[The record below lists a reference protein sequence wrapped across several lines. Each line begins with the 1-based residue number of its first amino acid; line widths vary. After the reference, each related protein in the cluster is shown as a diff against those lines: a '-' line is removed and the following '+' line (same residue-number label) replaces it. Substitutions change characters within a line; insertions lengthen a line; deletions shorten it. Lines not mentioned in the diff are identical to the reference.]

1 MGILAPARG
10 SYREDLCQSASE
22 AIARRGTPPAPID
35 LLNVKAQPT
44 RERRLS
50 FRCIPCGLRLSRSSR
65 QSIRVTDQRLSPARR
80 PMERRALL
88 RPGHRRG
95 AADGCGRGASTSRVA
110 EVTRMRGGVSSC
122 SAGRIDAA

>member
-50 FRCIPCGLRLSRSSR
+50 FRCIPCGLRLSRSCR
-65 QSIRVTDQRLSPARR
+65 QSIRDYVLPNISAVMLRPQLCGVAAASPARR
-80 PMERRALL
+80 RPLSFPMQHKSTTL
-88 RPGHRRG
+88 
-95 AADGCGRGASTSRVA
+95 GRHSVK
-110 EVTRMRGGVSSC
+110 EVGSC
-122 SAGRIDAA
+122 SRSYS

>member
-44 RERRLS
+44 RR
-50 FRCIPCGLRLSRSSR
+50 
-65 QSIRVTDQRLSPARR
+65 RVTAFSEPAT
-80 PMERRALL
+80 
-88 RPGHRRG
+88 G
-95 AADGCGRGASTSRVA
+95 STSALPGSR
-110 EVTRMRGGVSSC
+110 
-122 SAGRIDAA
+122 

>member
-50 FRCIPCGLRLSRSSR
+50 FRCIPCGLRLSRSCR

-80 PMERRALL
+80 PMEEERYSDQETDAVQRMGADAARR
-88 RPGHRRG
+88 
-95 AADGCGRGASTSRVA
+95 RVA
-110 EVTRMRGGVSSC
+110 SLKSH
-122 SAGRIDAA
+122 A